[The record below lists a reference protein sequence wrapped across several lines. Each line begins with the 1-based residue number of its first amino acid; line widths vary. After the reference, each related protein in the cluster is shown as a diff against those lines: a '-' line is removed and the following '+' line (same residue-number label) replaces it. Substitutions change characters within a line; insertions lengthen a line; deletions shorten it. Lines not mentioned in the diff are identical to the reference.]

1 VTTRQLGQRG
11 LAVSRLGLGLA
22 AVGRPGYINL
32 GRAHDLPAERTPAAL
47 YARTAE
53 LLDAARAAGIR
64 YLDVARSYGRAEE
77 FLARWLG
84 ERAVGPR
91 TFTIGSKWGYRYTA
105 DWRVDAPVH
114 EEKELSLARF
124 TQQLAETRA
133 LLGAHL
139 DLYQIHSATAESGCL
154 EDAALLRALV
164 EGRRAGA
171 YRAVGLTLSGPA
183 SARALAL
190 ARAARADGEPVFDVV
205 QATFNCL
212 EPSLAAPLAAAH
224 DAGLGVIVKEALANG
239 RLTAANTRPE
249 DASLLGALGAT
260 AGRLGCGI
268 DQLALAFVFAQPFVD
283 VVLSGAAT
291 TAQLGSHLGA
301 LSFALDDATL
311 AKLSAL
317 AEPPTHYWQTRAAL
331 RWS

>member
-1 VTTRQLGQRG
+1 
-11 LAVSRLGLGLA
+11 A
-22 AVGRPGYINL
+22 
-32 GRAHDLPAERTPAAL
+32 
-47 YARTAE
+47 
-53 LLDAARAAGIR
+53 
-64 YLDVARSYGRAEE
+64 VARSYGRAQE

-171 YRAVGLTLSGPA
+171 YRAVGLTLSGPS
-183 SARALAL
+183 SARTLAL

-212 EPSLAAPLAAAH
+212 EPSLAA
-224 DAGLGVIVKEALANG
+224 
-239 RLTAANTRPE
+239 T
-249 DASLLGALGAT
+249 S
-260 AGRLGCGI
+260 
-268 DQLALAFVFAQPFVD
+268 AQP
-283 VVLSGAAT
+283 A
-291 TAQLGSHLGA
+291 SHLGA
-301 LSFALDDATL
+301 LSLALDPERSGALAT
-311 AKLSAL
+311 L
-317 AEPPTHYWQTRAAL
+317 AEPPARYWRTRCTL